1 MLANMIFKKPIDDPK
16 PLLRIGTLFLGLALA
31 WPKFVP
37 VTGNLGPDAIDG
49 LKGLL
54 MGIGFGLLAW
64 SVILNK
70 RLRRA
75 GRE

>member
-1 MLANMIFKKPIDDPK
+1 MTFGML
-16 PLLRIGTLFLGLALA
+16 LLGISLA

-49 LKGLL
+49 VEGLL
-54 MGIGFGLLAW
+54 MGIAFGLLGW
-64 SVILNK
+64 SLVLNK